1 MKLEFQIADIA
12 KQPSSFEA
20 IVNSANSNLRLG
32 SGLSG
37 AIHTAAGPK
46 LEAYCQPL
54 APLPLGKAIIT
65 PGFNLPNPWIIH
77 VRSSHYLTDD
87 NPEAVMAEALRSMF
101 RVAGE
106 HNIKSLAMPV
116 IGTGIFEFP
125 YGVAA
130 DLIIKAIQNDA
141 LELAPSLQRIR
152 VCLPSI
158 KMAFVFAKARQLID
172 PSDQRPKTVTAAVL
186 FLLETLTENSL
197 RELTVLKEDE
207 LIQTHFGLGS
217 FLRNDLLFRN
227 YALQEDTGER
237 DTDDA
242 SGAIVRALWQ
252 RLNQSAEVNPV

>member
-12 KQPSSFEA
+12 KQPPSFEA
-20 IVNSANSNLRLG
+20 VVNSANSNLRLG
-32 SGLSG
+32 SGVSG
-37 AIHTAAGPK
+37 AIHAAAGPE

-65 PGFNLPNPWIIH
+65 PGFSLSNPWVIH

-106 HNIKSLAMPV
+106 YNIKSLALPV
-116 IGTGIFEFP
+116 IGTGVFKFP
-125 YGVAA
+125 YDLAA

-141 LELAPSLQRIR
+141 PGLAPSLQRIR

-158 KMAFVFAKARQLID
+158 KMEFVFAKARQLND
-172 PSDQRPKTVTAAVL
+172 PSDQRPKTVTAAVQH
-186 FLLETLTENSL
+186 LLETLPENSL

-237 DTDDA
+237 DSDEA
-242 SGAIVRALWQ
+242 SGAIVRELWQ
-252 RLNQSAEVNPV
+252 RLNQPVGANPV